1 MAGVTSKAVVNAIHS
16 EKGGILYEDTQGDG
30 GYPILGPH
38 FLMGLLRIDPLET
51 NRSCTFL
58 LLLSRMDQQSNVCKG
73 SYPPKETSDWC
84 VNSICSL
91 Q

>member
-1 MAGVTSKAVVNAIHS
+1 MAGVTSEAVVNAIHS

-58 LLLSRMDQQSNVCKG
+58 HCFSPGWTSKALCAKG
-73 SYPPKETSDWC
+73 LICPKR
-84 VNSICSL
+84 L
-91 Q
+91 QTGVST